1 MDTRIPES
9 RPPEA
14 SEAALPRSDSGPAV
28 LAELIAAGLVSHEMI
43 ADPARLGGEAAALRL
58 LCGLV
63 AGPVWRIEPWHYAFR
78 ADPGGVPAVRAAEL
92 EAALSAELGEG
103 AVWVSATERPEATDL
118 DRPLILLRAQAEA
131 VEAALEPA
139 GPELTAV
146 IGARFAAAA
155 ARIAAGAG
163 DGGLAERLAALE
175 AGQAALVAAIE
186 ARAEVERA
194 GAGAETETLGRLAAA
209 LGQVLARLDA
219 QADVLHAHIARE
231 DMVAGRLAELGQLA
245 GSPAAFAESLGV
257 TLAEFLA
264 RIENREALL
273 PGRTIQAG

>member
-9 RPPEA
+9 RP
-14 SEAALPRSDSGPAV
+14 SEAAAPRSDSGPAV

-43 ADPARLGGEAAALRL
+43 ADPARLGGEAEALRL

-78 ADPGGVPAVRAAEL
+78 ADPGGVPAARAAEL
-92 EAALSAELGEG
+92 EAALAAELGEG
-103 AVWVSATERPEATDL
+103 AVWVSATEQPEAADL
-118 DRPLILLRAQAEA
+118 DRPLLMLRAQAEA

-163 DGGLAERLAALE
+163 DGGLAERLAAIE
-175 AGQAALVAAIE
+175 ARQAALVAAIE
-186 ARAEVERA
+186 TRAEAERA
-194 GAGAETETLGRLAAA
+194 GSIGRPRPSAGSGRRS
-209 LGQVLARLDA
+209 ARCWPGSTPRPTSCTPTSP
-219 QADVLHAHIARE
+219 ARTWWP
-231 DMVAGRLAELGQLA
+231 AGWPSSAN
-245 GSPAAFAESLGV
+245 SPAARRPSPRASG
-257 TLAEFLA
+257 
-264 RIENREALL
+264 
-273 PGRTIQAG
+273 